1 MAQNPSQPDPLPR
14 KPDRRKIR
22 SEKSESEEI
31 LQRKL
36 PVWDS
41 EGRESD
47 RDSIVREKAFKGEA
61 PLDEKALFEEELE
74 DLDVSGSERASPR
87 EAMASQVSV
96 SELYPG
102 VEKWAAGPG
111 KTGQAA
117 SVRPV
122 APEMDGGVPSPRE
135 FPGEDAWTGRHVG
148 SLWWVLAGG
157 LCAAVVG
164 IFLLQSFDTP
174 VRTSSA
180 DEPQREKING
190 DISEIPIADF
200 VVRSSELMPVVMQVL
215 RDAHSAEGQKSA
227 QFLRG
232 GKESLERK
240 RLWEVRKPSVGG
252 YYPVSQLE
260 LHAAVLMGHPY
271 LILMGLDKD
280 YVESLAYFSP
290 EADGSFKYDWEASE
304 GYSELLPAE
313 VGSLKGKNP
322 RLMRGIITP
331 STFYPPA
338 FPEVEFQCYA
348 IHHRDAGDFIWAFAR
363 RGSEANKRIR
373 GHFSLPMIPSTRGR
387 VTVKVRRGPDEAR
400 ANQLELVDFLN
411 SDWMMLEDGP

>member
-74 DLDVSGSERASPR
+74 DLDVSGSGRASPR

-148 SLWWVLAGG
+148 SLWWGLAGC
-157 LCAAVVG
+157 L
-164 IFLLQSFDTP
+164 
-174 VRTSSA
+174 
-180 DEPQREKING
+180 
-190 DISEIPIADF
+190 
-200 VVRSSELMPVVMQVL
+200 
-215 RDAHSAEGQKSA
+215 
-227 QFLRG
+227 
-232 GKESLERK
+232 
-240 RLWEVRKPSVGG
+240 
-252 YYPVSQLE
+252 
-260 LHAAVLMGHPY
+260 
-271 LILMGLDKD
+271 
-280 YVESLAYFSP
+280 
-290 EADGSFKYDWEASE
+290 
-304 GYSELLPAE
+304 
-313 VGSLKGKNP
+313 
-322 RLMRGIITP
+322 
-331 STFYPPA
+331 
-338 FPEVEFQCYA
+338 
-348 IHHRDAGDFIWAFAR
+348 
-363 RGSEANKRIR
+363 
-373 GHFSLPMIPSTRGR
+373 
-387 VTVKVRRGPDEAR
+387 
-400 ANQLELVDFLN
+400 
-411 SDWMMLEDGP
+411 